1 MSEKEKQLI
10 NQWDIIDTF
19 FRDTP
24 YYKSQHQIDSF
35 DEFIFSEENGIRNI
49 VKRENPFILYKGE
62 NANTGD
68 FSYEIKIYYGETL
81 DETGE
86 KVEGVENIFL
96 SSPALYDNDELKEL
110 FPNDARLKNLTYKS
124 SVFCNIGVHY
134 IFYNQ
139 DSSGNPIPDVIKNF
153 EKVNIGSIPIMI
165 HSKLCL
171 LHNLDPIKLTDFGE
185 CPYDQGGY
193 FIIKGKEKVI
203 LSQEKKVN
211 NILYINKSPENNVI
225 LQATI
230 KSVSDEGFQ
239 SSCCSTKSAMS
250 AEIPL
255 IKSMATP

>member
-81 DETGE
+81 DEMGE

-139 DSSGNPIPDVIKNF
+139 DS
-153 EKVNIGSIPIMI
+153 
-165 HSKLCL
+165 
-171 LHNLDPIKLTDFGE
+171 
-185 CPYDQGGY
+185 
-193 FIIKGKEKVI
+193 
-203 LSQEKKVN
+203 
-211 NILYINKSPENNVI
+211 
-225 LQATI
+225 
-230 KSVSDEGFQ
+230 
-239 SSCCSTKSAMS
+239 
-250 AEIPL
+250 
-255 IKSMATP
+255 